1 MRVYCY
7 PAAILFFDC
16 FKKNVQG
23 AGRVKGQSVRIF
35 FINLREVRKDSKYSA
50 CFFERTKRFR

>member
-16 FKKNVQG
+16 FKKMCKE
-23 AGRVKGQSVRIF
+23 RVGSRD
-35 FINLREVRKDSKYSA
+35 NL
-50 CFFERTKRFR
+50 

>member
-16 FKKNVQG
+16 FFKNVQG

-50 CFFERTKRFR
+50 